1 MDLLRRRLTF
11 SRDTI
16 AADAVAGLTSA
27 TAAIPD
33 AIASAILAGVN
44 PIHGLYALMVATP
57 VAAVAT
63 SSVFMNVSITSA
75 MAFSVG
81 DALGDLSGGERV
93 QALVVL
99 TVLVGVFQLLLGVLK
114 LGGLIRFVSNAVMTG
129 FLVGLAV
136 LIVLGQLGDLTGY
149 NSAYS
154 NKVMQALDLLLH
166 LDQVH
171 VPGLIVGAVTV
182 ALILLLGRTPLR
194 KVNILLA
201 LIAGAA
207 MVPLLGWET
216 VALIGDASEIPRSLP
231 IPALPNLSL
240 ISTLI
245 GPAVAVGIIGLV
257 QAAGVSQSY
266 RNPDGKLPSVSGD
279 FAGQGI
285 ANMATGLLQGMPAG
299 GSLSGTALVVNTG
312 ARTRW
317 ANILTGLFVIVVV
330 LLFGNLVELLPV
342 PALAGLL
349 IYVGMEIIARQRE
362 EVALVWRTSPVASL
376 GMIATFAATLV
387 VPLVQAIYLGVV
399 LSLLLHIH
407 ASSLQ
412 VRVVR
417 LAPVGDD
424 DIEERAA
431 PAELPSNQ
439 ATVLQF
445 YGSAYFAAVS
455 RRRQLMPS
463 TERTRNAVVIL
474 NLRREDYV
482 GSTYLNWLEDYADEL
497 RASGNRLMLADV
509 GDTVRQELMDT
520 GVIETI
526 GAENVFPAKSRLGA
540 STYEAV
546 AAAKE
551 WIRERTQNGER

>member
-1 MDLLRRRLTF
+1 MGLLPRRLSF

-99 TVLVGVFQLLLGVLK
+99 TLLVGLFQLLLGVLR

-129 FLVGLAV
+129 FLGGLAV

-149 NSAYS
+149 DSAYS
-154 NKVMQALDLLLH
+154 NKVVQALYLLLH

-171 VPGLIVGAVTV
+171 VQGLIVGIVTIAV
-182 ALILLLGRTPLR
+182 IILLGRTPLR
-194 KVNILLA
+194 TANIILA
-201 LIAGAA
+201 LIVGAV
-207 MVPLLGWET
+207 MVRLLGWET
-216 VALIGDASEIPRSLP
+216 VPLIGDTSEILRSLP
-231 IPALPNLSL
+231 MLALPSLSL
-240 ISTLI
+240 IPGLI

-257 QAAGVSQSY
+257 QGAGVSQSY
-266 RNPDGKLPSVSGD
+266 RNPDGRMPDLWGD

-285 ANMATGLLQGMPAG
+285 ANAAAGILQRMPAG
-299 GSLSGTALVVNTG
+299 GSLSGTALLVNAG
-312 ARTRW
+312 AKTRW
-317 ANILTGLFVIVVV
+317 ANILTGLFVVVGV
-330 LLFGNLVELLPV
+330 LLFGNLVELLPM
-342 PALAGLL
+342 PALAALL
-349 IYVGMEIIARQRE
+349 IYVGMEIMVGQRE
-362 EVALVWRTSPVASL
+362 EVTLVWRTSTMASA

-387 VPLVQAIYLGVV
+387 VPLVQAIYLGVL
-399 LSLLLHIH
+399 LSLLLHIYT
-407 ASSLQ
+407 SSVQ
-412 VRVVR
+412 VRVVQ

-431 PAELPSNQ
+431 PSELPSNQ

-455 RRRQLMPS
+455 RRRQLLPS
-463 TERTRNAVVIL
+463 TENTQNAVLIL
-474 NLRREDYV
+474 NLRRQDYV
-482 GSTYLNWLEDYADEL
+482 GSTYLNWLEGYAEQL

-509 GDTVRQELMDT
+509 GDQVRQQLVDT
-520 GVIETI
+520 GVIDAI
-526 GAENVFPAKSRLGA
+526 GAENVFPATPRLGA

-546 AAAKE
+546 AAANA
-551 WIRERTQNGER
+551 WIRRNLTNKSR

>member
-1 MDLLRRRLTF
+1 M
-11 SRDTI
+11 

-33 AIASAILAGVN
+33 AIASATLAGVN

-99 TVLVGVFQLLLGVLK
+99 TILVGLFQLLLGVLN

-129 FLVGLAV
+129 FLAGLAV
-136 LIVLGQLGDLTGY
+136 LIILGQLADLTGY
-149 NSAYS
+149 YSAYS
-154 NKVMQALDLLLH
+154 NKVAQAVDLLLH
-166 LDQVH
+166 RDQVH
-171 VPGLIVGAVTV
+171 VQGLIVGSVTI

-194 KVNILLA
+194 KANILLA
-201 LIAGAA
+201 LIAGAV
-207 MVPLLGWET
+207 MVRLLGWET
-216 VALIGDASEIPRSLP
+216 VALIGDTSEIPRSLP
-231 IPALPNLSL
+231 RLALPDLSMVPALF
-240 ISTLI
+240 
-245 GPAVAVGIIGLV
+245 GPAMAVGIIGLV

-266 RNPDGKLPSVSGD
+266 RNPDGKLPRVSGD

-285 ANMATGLLQGMPAG
+285 ANAATGILQGMPAG

-312 ARTRW
+312 AKTRW

-349 IYVGMEIIARQRE
+349 IYVGMEIIVGQRE
-362 EVALVWRTSPVASL
+362 EIALVWRTSPLASM
-376 GMIATFAATLV
+376 GMVATFAATLV

-399 LSLLLHIH
+399 LSLLLHIYT
-407 ASSLQ
+407 SSLQ
-412 VRVVR
+412 VRVVQ
-417 LAPVGDD
+417 LVPVGDD

-431 PAELPSNQ
+431 PSELASNQ

-445 YGSAYFAAVS
+445 YGSPYFAAVS
-455 RRRQLMPS
+455 RRKQLIPS
-463 TERTRNAVVIL
+463 TEKAQNAVLIL

-482 GSTYLNWLEDYADEL
+482 GSTYLNWLEDFADEM
-497 RASGNRLMLADV
+497 RASGNRLVLADV
-509 GDTVRQELMDT
+509 GRLVREQLVET
-520 GVIETI
+520 GVIEAI
-526 GAENVFPAKSRLGA
+526 GIENVFAATPRLGA
-540 STYEAV
+540 STYQAI
-546 AAAKE
+546 AAANE
-551 WIRERTQNGER
+551 WIHQQARNRHQG